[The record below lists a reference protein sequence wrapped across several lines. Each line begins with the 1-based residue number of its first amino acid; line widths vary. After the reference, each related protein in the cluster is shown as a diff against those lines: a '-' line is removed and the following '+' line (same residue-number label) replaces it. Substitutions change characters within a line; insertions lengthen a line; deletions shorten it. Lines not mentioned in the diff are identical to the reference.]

1 MLGSFQHSR
10 DNVQCGVMFNVPG
23 NGLGVT
29 LFNDRAVA
37 IDKGEIVLIGY
48 DPDGSAGLTQGM
60 QALDIATSS
69 FVIYTAVALEAV
81 AVDEIG
87 YFQVSGFCA
96 DADVDGTTDVAK
108 GDFLEVLNGADGMI
122 KAGTTRT
129 LGSCA
134 IALEAVVADADTSA
148 EVYLIGE
155 PHTIEA
161 T

>member
-10 DNVQCGVMFNVPG
+10 DRNQVGVTFNVPG
-23 NGLGVT
+23 NGKGIT
-29 LFNDRAVA
+29 LFNDRATA

-48 DPDGSAGLTQGM
+48 DPDGTNGLLQGM
-60 QALDIATSS
+60 QALDVATST
-69 FVIYTAVALEAV
+69 FVVFTAVALESV
-81 AVDEIG
+81 AVDAIG
-87 YFQVSGFCA
+87 YFQVSGYCA

-108 GDFLEVLNGADGMI
+108 GDFLEVINGADGMI
-122 KAGTTRT
+122 KAGTSRT

-134 IALEAVVADADTSA
+134 IALEAVTADADTSA

-155 PHTIEA
+155 SHTIES

>member
-10 DNVQCGVMFNVPG
+10 DNVQCGVLFNVAG
-23 NGLGVT
+23 HGAGIT
-29 LFNDRAVA
+29 LFNDRATA

-60 QALDIATSS
+60 QALDIATST
-69 FVIYTAVALEAV
+69 FVVFTAVALESV
-81 AVDEIG
+81 AVDAIG
-87 YFQVSGFCA
+87 YFQISGYCA

-108 GDFLEVLNGADGMI
+108 GDFLEVLNTADAMI

-134 IALEAVVADADTSA
+134 IALEAVTADADTSA
-148 EVYLIGE
+148 IVYLIGE
-155 PHTIEA
+155 AHTIEA